1 MKYLKLCGFFVD
13 FFQKMT
19 SNSYGL
25 LLYNEDMQNIFFL
38 ISLILQTLLRQTDY
52 NKFIREFVSLQV
64 TALKKTLM
72 FQRGKENTKLPLP
85 SEKE

>member
-1 MKYLKLCGFFVD
+1 MD

-19 SNSYGL
+19 CNSYGL

-38 ISLILQTLLRQTDY
+38 ISLILQPLLRQTDY

-72 FQRGKENTKLPLP
+72 FQRGKENTKLSLP

>member
-1 MKYLKLCGFFVD
+1 MD